1 LLPNQINPNLNIFNN
16 PNNNFYEPYQ
26 MNLYQNATQMPAIP
40 YNFPT
45 AYGYGF
51 NPNMPLGFP
60 MSAHPYAFNTFS
72 NGFFPNFP
80 NSAAHAATGFSA
92 YPKEN
97 LIVSS
102 IAEIEYI
109 SNNNLNYAN
118 NKVIKTIKKQNTDR
132 SNQENSKIIKV
143 KTKEI
148 IAIDKKDNNQNVK
161 KSSNKINDS
170 NHLNIKTDE
179 NAFDLKNEKNK
190 NSFDL
195 DKKEKESKK
204 EENYGYDS
212 YAQNSSIFTK
222 QLAEDLSIQDEIEYK
237 KPEKKNTQK
246 SFNNVS
252 LKDSNKININN
263 NNNSNSNYL
272 KKNISIKKTESNLM
286 EEENSQLNLDK
297 FHSKKSLLKHQ
308 QTKIS
313 KMQNSIDEDIRSD
326 KDITNMSNRIAT
338 EKSAKI
344 AAESEP
350 QNNEEFYEDS
360 FKKSFHN
367 SNISENLSYKSY
379 KKSKKDI
386 ITNFDDFN
394 NKENSIDDII
404 DSKSLKDF
412 ENEIHS
418 DFKNDQ
424 PVIEE
429 SKKSIDVKDT
439 SPKNLALQ
447 PSRVITEM
455 KYEKLEVINEESI
468 LDKSK
473 SNLKEINNN
482 YNNNANYKNDFE
494 NNENL
499 NIFSAQKL
507 QQMQN
512 SEIEDDYEENFEI
525 AKSRKNPRNHPHNN
539 INSEIDEKAHDYNHN
554 HLLNLKNFND
564 NKEENKQ
571 YAHETFD
578 SLKTH
583 TQNSH
588 KEENEKIEEE
598 NYNNEDKNH
607 KNTEEIICEKL
618 ADVIKTGENYYFED
632 QNIQEAEHNNIS
644 EYSSISRKNKAASK
658 KSNMLFEELKE
669 KALYMCEDE
678 VFPLKIEE
686 RLEEEGITENKNSTG
701 EKEEEIINNKS
712 IIKTEE
718 AKPLENSQ
726 NQIIE
731 EEQVEDKI
739 EIHKKNENQQEA
751 EKIKEETK
759 SEKEEEQEIQLV
771 RKTEENNALKTINNN
786 NEEIQE
792 DENLEIKNQDEKLNK
807 SSEQKKEKT
816 EPNEEEIN
824 FKNENNANKK
834 TDSDA
839 IVEEKHLE
847 SINQSI
853 NKSFKS
859 IKSDKAYEN
868 NQQENK
874 AEEKERKEEIEISQA
889 NKSEQII
896 KEEEK
901 DEAKDATKENLIS
914 LPNKTETENNHKE
927 IEVGA
932 ALKIQKKGSFS
943 SLKNNI
949 KINFLNNQQEINDFD
964 IIYNA
969 YKAKLNNAQ
978 KVTFKPKE
986 SIDDYLSCFNPK
998 IIKISNEAN
1007 ELIGLCCISFDNFWE
1022 DSVKININHV
1032 SVLDFEFFQNLV
1044 GTVLEFIKENFPA
1057 DEILIELHYEFKDS
1071 NFEINTEIRDV
1082 FKNAFKF
1089 KWHKL
1094 ENRNGER
1101 LQKMGLTVQGADDE
1115 KKNQI
1120 SKFMNSTLEINH
1132 FSVMNFINK
1141 SELDLNNN
1149 VDPTKEE
1156 GNNIN
1161 SDLTHLNYFN
1171 LVASLCQIHGGKKSV
1186 KSEMLEKYDK
1196 LEIKVIF

>member
-1 LLPNQINPNLNIFNN
+1 
-16 PNNNFYEPYQ
+16 
-26 MNLYQNATQMPAIP
+26 MNLYQNATQMHAIP

-60 MSAHPYAFNTFS
+60 MNAHPYAFNTFS
-72 NGFFPNFP
+72 NGFIPNVP
-80 NSAAHAATGFSA
+80 NSAAHAATGFNA

-102 IAEIEYI
+102 IAEIEYF
-109 SNNNLNYAN
+109 SNNNLNNAS

-148 IAIDKKDNNQNVK
+148 IAIDKKDSNQNFK

-222 QLAEDLSIQDEIEYK
+222 QLAEDFSIQDEIEYK

-246 SFNNVS
+246 SFKNVS

-263 NNNSNSNYL
+263 DNNSNYL
-272 KKNISIKKTESNLM
+272 KKNISIKKTESNLL

-297 FHSKKSLLKHQ
+297 FHSKKSLLKQQ

-326 KDITNMSNRIAT
+326 KDITNMSKRIAT

-344 AAESEP
+344 AAASGP

-429 SKKSIDVKDT
+429 SKKSLEVKDT
-439 SPKNLALQ
+439 SPKNMALQ
-447 PSRVITEM
+447 PNRVMTEM

-482 YNNNANYKNDFE
+482 YNNNVNYKNDFE

-499 NIFSAQKL
+499 NIISALKL

-525 AKSRKNPRNHPHNN
+525 SKSRKNPRNHPHNN
-539 INSEIDEKAHDYNHN
+539 INSEIDEKVRDYNHN
-554 HLLNLKNFND
+554 HLLNEKNLND
-564 NKEENKQ
+564 NEEENIQ

-583 TQNSH
+583 TLKSH
-588 KEENEKIEEE
+588 KEENEKIEEEE

-607 KNTEEIICEKL
+607 KNSEEKIRGKL

-644 EYSSISRKNKAASK
+644 QHSSMSKKNKAASK
-658 KSNMLFEELKE
+658 KSHMLFEELKE
-669 KALYMCEDE
+669 KALFMCKEE
-678 VFPLKIEE
+678 VFKLKIEE
-686 RLEEEGITENKNSTG
+686 PLEEEGIKENKNSEG
-701 EKEEEIINNKS
+701 EKEEKIINNKS

-731 EEQVEDKI
+731 EEQVEDKT
-739 EIHKKNENQQEA
+739 EINKKNENQQEA
-751 EKIKEETK
+751 EKIKEENK

-771 RKTEENNALKTINNN
+771 RKTEEKNAVKTINNN
-786 NEEIQE
+786 NQEIQE
-792 DENLEIKNQDEKLNK
+792 EENLEIKNQEEKLNK

-816 EPNEEEIN
+816 EPNEEQIN
-824 FKNENNANKK
+824 LKNENNANKK
-834 TDSDA
+834 TDPDA
-839 IVEEKHLE
+839 IEEEKHLE
-847 SINQSI
+847 IINQSI

-859 IKSDKAYEN
+859 KKSDKLHEN
-868 NQQENK
+868 YQKENK
-874 AEEKERKEEIEISQA
+874 AEEKERKEEIEILQA
-889 NKSEQII
+889 NKGEQII
-896 KEEEK
+896 KEEGK

-914 LPNKTETENNHKE
+914 LPNKTETETENNHKE
-927 IEVGA
+927 IEIGA
-932 ALKIQKKGSFS
+932 ALKIQKKRSFS
-943 SLKNNI
+943 SLKNQI

-978 KVTFKPKE
+978 KVTFKPKD
-986 SIDDYLSCFNPK
+986 SIDDYLRCFNPK

-1044 GTVLEFIKENFPA
+1044 GTVLEFIKENIAA

-1071 NFEINTEIRDV
+1071 IFEINTEIRDV

-1101 LQKMGLTVQGADDE
+1101 LQKMGLMVQGADDE

-1141 SELDLNNN
+1141 SELDVNNN

-1196 LEIKVIF
+1196 VEIKVIFNSIIIILINAF